1 MKRLFSYSFIF
12 AAFLLPSIP
21 SAQPEIISLAPSAA
35 LPGEKLNVAVTGANT
50 SFQQGRTTLSL
61 GPGVRILE
69 VRVNHPLFLTALVE
83 VDDNA
88 APGFF
93 GLDVKTGNELVSLPQ
108 AFTILEPGASVNV
121 VLTIIPVQALYLS
134 DLDPNDPVNNPLLF
148 NVTLYNDGQERSLR
162 VRYILSNEEFGAIGA
177 ADKVFPNLAP
187 FAVEVFDNRQF
198 DEYDLSPESPELLNI
213 AASTGVVPAGA
224 YTYTVLVLDETGN
237 AIARDEGVNVVTNE
251 TTIIDLIGP
260 GAPLGER
267 PEEVSLSTP
276 FFQWFSTLNNFHF
289 TLYEVNEGQQSAIDI
304 TANLPVYEERGL
316 AASFLQY
323 PLSAELLERGKTY
336 AWQVTAPLSG
346 SQGNERVYSE
356 AFWFRVGDDGTEPG
370 FALATLEVKPEV
382 ANLQAGQSY
391 QFSATGYG
399 QNGEPAQLNC
409 DWSVV
414 PSTAGTV
421 SPDGLFTAG
430 SHPGAAAVAARCG
443 GLQAYATAVISWSVT
458 DQFFDVRK
466 LFDQVFGLEPD
477 R

>member
-1 MKRLFSYSFIF
+1 MKRFFYYSFIL
-12 AAFLLPSIP
+12 AALFLPSIF

-35 LPGEKLNVAVTGANT
+35 LPGETLNVAVTGANT
-50 SFQQGRTTLSL
+50 NFEQGRTTLSL
-61 GPGVRILE
+61 GPGVRVLE
-69 VRVNHPLFLTALVE
+69 IQVNHALFLTALVE
-83 VDDNA
+83 VDENA
-88 APGFF
+88 SPGFY
-93 GLDVKTGNELVSLPQ
+93 GLDVKTGSESVSLPL
-108 AFTILEPGASVNV
+108 AFEILEPGASVNV

-134 DLDPNDPVNNPLLF
+134 DLDPNDPVNNPMLF
-148 NVTLYNDGQERSLR
+148 NVTLYNDGQERNLR

-198 DEYDLSPESPELLNI
+198 DEYDLDPESPELLNV

-224 YTYTVLVLDETGN
+224 YTYTVLVLDEAGN
-237 AIARDEGVNVVTNE
+237 TIARDEGINVVTNE

-260 GAPLGER
+260 GVPLGER
-267 PEEVSLSTP
+267 PEEVSLPTP

-289 TLYEVNEGQQSAIDI
+289 TLYEVNEGQWSANDI

-316 AASFLQY
+316 APSFLQY

-356 AFWFRVGDDGTEPG
+356 VFWFRVGDDGMGPG
-370 FALATLEVKPEV
+370 FALSALEVKPAS

-391 QFSATGYG
+391 LFSATGYG

-409 DWSVV
+409 EWSVI

-430 SHPGAAAVAARCG
+430 SRPGAAAVVARCG
-443 GLQAYATAVISWSVT
+443 GLQAYATAVVNWSVT

-466 LFDQVFGLEPD
+466 LFGQIFGLEPE